1 MVKQMYFRS
10 FSPLQVYKSTS
21 FEKHTTVAAVEAVG
35 SRVTFTI
42 WDTTGELEERCGRVS
57 AP

>member
-1 MVKQMYFRS
+1 MVKQMSYRS

-42 WDTTGELEERCGRVS
+42 WDTTGELEKR
-57 AP
+57 

>member
-1 MVKQMYFRS
+1 M
-10 FSPLQVYKSTS
+10 YKSTS

-42 WDTTGELEERCGRVS
+42 WDTTGELEERSGRVS